1 MEHIKMIH
9 CDSPTSEA
17 VPDIPI
23 SEAVPDIPIDQI
35 IQPLIQALDTMID
48 TTNPNQVPNQN
59 PLNQMLTQ
67 LPNQNPLN
75 QMLPQ
80 MNTSFI
86 PSNESRRRA
95 IDPPKSTMF
104 SAIPF
109 KSKDSPK
116 KRIEIPVTDFIPKRK
131 PEAFRLNPLTE
142 PSKELD
148 NVSEASDI
156 TDINKWSSD
165 VENVLY
171 CISHNAGLM
180 AEHHKY
186 GYYVLQNRLIWFKIP
201 LIIFS
206 SINSVFSVGLTAY
219 LEQSIVSTTNCLIS
233 LLCAIIS
240 STELYLSIQK
250 RSDQEVVSYRSF
262 YLLSLKINA
271 VLKLER
277 EHRNI
282 EGREFMT
289 NCLNEYSSLFESS
302 QVNGL
307 GKSDKLVDLDD
318 ETLNIMVSRK

>member
-1 MEHIKMIH
+1 
-9 CDSPTSEA
+9 
-17 VPDIPI
+17 
-23 SEAVPDIPIDQI
+23 
-35 IQPLIQALDTMID
+35 
-48 TTNPNQVPNQN
+48 
-59 PLNQMLTQ
+59 
-67 LPNQNPLN
+67 
-75 QMLPQ
+75 
-80 MNTSFI
+80 
-86 PSNESRRRA
+86 
-95 IDPPKSTMF
+95 MF
-104 SAIPF
+104 PAIPF
-109 KSKDSPK
+109 KSKDSS
-116 KRIEIPVTDFIPKRK
+116 VTNFIPKRK
-131 PEAFRLNPLTE
+131 PEPFLLNPLNE
-142 PSKELD
+142 NSKELD
-148 NVSEASDI
+148 NVSVVSDI

>member
-1 MEHIKMIH
+1 MENIKMIH
-9 CDSPTSEA
+9 CDTPT
-17 VPDIPI
+17 
-23 SEAVPDIPIDQI
+23 VPDIPIDQI
-35 IQPLIQALDTMID
+35 IQPLIQAVDTMID
-48 TTNPNQVPNQN
+48 STIDQTSILPTQPIQQN
-59 PLNQMLTQ
+59 
-67 LPNQNPLN
+67 
-75 QMLPQ
+75 
-80 MNTSFI
+80 SFI
-86 PSNESRRRA
+86 PSSINERMNYESRRA
-95 IDPPKSTMF
+95 IEKPKSTMF
-104 SAIPF
+104 SLTPF
-109 KSKDSPK
+109 NSKDS
-116 KRIEIPVTDFIPKRK
+116 PVTDFIPKRK
-131 PEAFRLNPLTE
+131 PEAFRLNPLNE
-142 PSKELD
+142 NSKELD
-148 NVSEASDI
+148 NVSVVSDI

-318 ETLNIMVSRK
+318 ETLNMMVSRK

>member
-1 MEHIKMIH
+1 
-9 CDSPTSEA
+9 
-17 VPDIPI
+17 
-23 SEAVPDIPIDQI
+23 
-35 IQPLIQALDTMID
+35 
-48 TTNPNQVPNQN
+48 
-59 PLNQMLTQ
+59 
-67 LPNQNPLN
+67 
-75 QMLPQ
+75 
-80 MNTSFI
+80 
-86 PSNESRRRA
+86 
-95 IDPPKSTMF
+95 
-104 SAIPF
+104 
-109 KSKDSPK
+109 
-116 KRIEIPVTDFIPKRK
+116 
-131 PEAFRLNPLTE
+131 
-142 PSKELD
+142 
-148 NVSEASDI
+148 
-156 TDINKWSSD
+156 
-165 VENVLY
+165 
-171 CISHNAGLM
+171 M

>member
-1 MEHIKMIH
+1 M
-9 CDSPTSEA
+9 
-17 VPDIPI
+17 
-23 SEAVPDIPIDQI
+23 IPIDPI
-35 IQPLIQALDTMID
+35 TPL
-48 TTNPNQVPNQN
+48 P
-59 PLNQMLTQ
+59 TQ
-67 LPNQNPLN
+67 LYQRNQLNPVI
-75 QMLPQ
+75 P
-80 MNTSFI
+80 SFI
-86 PSNESRRRA
+86 NERLNESKRRA
-95 IDPPKSTMF
+95 IESPKSTMF

-109 KSKDSPK
+109 KSKDSP
-116 KRIEIPVTDFIPKRK
+116 VTDFISKRK
-131 PEAFRLNPLTE
+131 PEPFRLNPLTE
-142 PSKELD
+142 HSKEID
-148 NVSEASDI
+148 NVSETSDI